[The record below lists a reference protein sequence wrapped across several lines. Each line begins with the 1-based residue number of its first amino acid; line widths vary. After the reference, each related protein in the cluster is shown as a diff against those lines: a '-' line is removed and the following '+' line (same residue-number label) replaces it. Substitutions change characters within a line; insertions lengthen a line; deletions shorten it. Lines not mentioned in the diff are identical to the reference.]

1 MENVITARI
10 VSTLQG
16 AVFFSSQR
24 VGPQIRLA
32 TNNLKLFEK
41 PNANKHWFSVYFFT
55 ILEIAESKLFEEI
68 EFLVELIRLQF
79 YF

>member
-32 TNNLKLFEK
+32 TNNLKLLEK
-41 PNANKHWFSVYFFT
+41 PNANKH
-55 ILEIAESKLFEEI
+55 
-68 EFLVELIRLQF
+68 
-79 YF
+79 